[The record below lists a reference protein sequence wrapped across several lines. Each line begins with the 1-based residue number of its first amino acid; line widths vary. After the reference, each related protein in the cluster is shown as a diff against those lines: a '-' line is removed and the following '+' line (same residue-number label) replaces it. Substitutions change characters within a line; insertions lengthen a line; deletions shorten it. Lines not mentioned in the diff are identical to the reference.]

1 MYPYNGTYKVTNRD
15 WNQSLPEIFN
25 TFVEALKAQQEW
37 DTMATIEC
45 IDGDSVE
52 VVWSTDYEQPVS
64 NIFV

>member
-25 TFVEALKAQQEW
+25 TFVEALEAQQDW
-37 DTMATIEC
+37 DTMASIEC
-45 IDGDSVE
+45 IDGDTVE
-52 VVWSTDYEQPVS
+52 VVWSKDYETPVS